1 MDEEDAADLAA
12 ATKGGSADE
21 KTGSMIDESL
31 SESQSKISKYENNM
45 SSSQCGKP
53 ITTPD

>member
-45 SSSQCGKP
+45 SSSQ
-53 ITTPD
+53 